1 MAYLH
6 LRVLALRLRGL
17 VDRVDDRLA
26 DLPGLRLE
34 QHAHD
39 GIVFVL
45 RQLDHDAAEV
55 RAGALVRLLVL
66 HHDFRRED
74 AWRAVDA
81 HDLADR
87 TLRGR
92 HVDGAEVEVGR
103 ELVRDR
109 AAYRLSTCRSAV
121 SPIVAVTSA
130 GRRRGSGCSSH
141 VAGALCGR
149 RRTW

>member
-1 MAYLH
+1 MAC
-6 LRVLALRLRGL
+6 
-17 VDRVDDRLA
+17 A

-34 QHAHD
+34 QHAD
-39 GIVFVL
+39 DCIVFVF

-55 RAGALVRLLVL
+55 RAGAFVPLLVL
-66 HHDFRRED
+66 DGDFRREH
-74 AWRAVDA
+74 AWRAVHA

-92 HVDGAEVEVGR
+92 DVDRAQVEVGR

-130 GRRRGSGCSSH
+130 GRRRGSGCSSR
-141 VAGALCGR
+141 VADTLSGR
-149 RRTW
+149 RGTWSKISPRGEVVTVVRA